1 MNYIGENMQLKRENF
16 CPLIKKECVGLKCAW
31 FTKVEGYDINTGSRV
46 DEWNCAI
53 TWFPMLLI
61 ENSGMQRQTGAA
73 VESFRNEMV
82 KANQASQELFKV
94 AVGTAMQLGQEPKQ
108 LLIDGEQDDEPT
120 VS

>member
-1 MNYIGENMQLKRENF
+1 MQLKRENF

-46 DEWNCAI
+46 DEWNCAMS
-53 TWFPMLLI
+53 WLPMLLI

-82 KANQASQELFKV
+82 KANEASHDLFKL
-94 AVGTAMQLGQEPKQ
+94 AVNASAQIAHGTAP
-108 LLIDGEQDDEPT
+108 LIDDTTDK
-120 VS
+120 